1 MQDVEQGE
9 PQSQV
14 LFRVTFLQCITL
26 ARQTLHHKSATYQQ
40 RHHEAA
46 RLPDPPAR
54 GPAPG
59 SALSPPGSLR
69 RIRTGEPAATGA
81 GRRGR
86 DRPGG
91 DERHAGRRRSGE
103 RNHPRRAPPEPPPGR
118 RRGEW
123 DHVGSV
129 AAAGAVPAGRP
140 GAAVEAVAHCV
151 LRTGSGRT
159 TGGGRVRIHWS
170 GMGRLCDVAD
180 EDAGGRHEPGPVG
193 GCSGSD
199 GVRVDADP
207 HAGGLHEDA
216 PGRTGSAG
224 DRRVVCGTPSRL
236 LRLFPSA
243 ALLHP
248 LLRLFFS
255 YSGRSRGVAEGKG
268 RSRCGRGRARGYRR
282 AWSRRPTRPFR
293 PIGSARLTAG
303 AGGPVGGVVRRLGKA
318 ADAHL
323 PASAPRPSSSHS
335 STNPGEKGSTNGI
348 HVRESRS

>member
-59 SALSPPGSLR
+59 SARPPPGSLR
-69 RIRTGEPAATGA
+69 RIRTGEPAATGV

-118 RRGEW
+118 RRGER

-129 AAAGAVPAGRP
+129 APAGAVPAGRP
-140 GAAVEAVAHCV
+140 SRRWRTACSEPVPAGRPGAAGSGSTGAAWGVCAMSPTRTPAVA
-151 LRTGSGRT
+151 TN
-159 TGGGRVRIHWS
+159 
-170 GMGRLCDVAD
+170 
-180 EDAGGRHEPGPVG
+180 PV
-193 GCSGSD
+193 SW
-199 GVRVDADP
+199 A
-207 HAGGLHEDA
+207 DA
-216 PGRTGSAG
+216 PGRPGPAG
-224 DRRVVCGTPSRL
+224 IAVHGAAVPL
-236 LRLFPSA
+236 APSA
-243 ALLHP
+243 P
-248 LLRLFFS
+248 LAPPVS
-255 YSGRSRGVAEGKG
+255 P
-268 RSRCGRGRARGYRR
+268 RARADLWA
-282 AWSRRPTRPFR
+282 AWSGDSERRP
-293 PIGSARLTAG
+293 ARIF
-303 AGGPVGGVVRRLGKA
+303 P
-318 ADAHL
+318 H
-323 PASAPRPSSSHS
+323 SAPRPSSSHS
-335 STNPGEKGSTNGI
+335 STNPDEKGSTNGI

>member
-59 SALSPPGSLR
+59 PARPPPGSLR

-129 AAAGAVPAGRP
+129 APAGAVPAGRP

-170 GMGRLCDVAD
+170 GMGSGMGRLCDVVD
-180 EDAGGRHEPGPVG
+180 EGAGGRHEPGPVG
-193 GCSGSD
+193 GCSGSP
-199 GVRVDADP
+199 GVR
-207 HAGGLHEDA
+207 GG
-216 PGRTGSAG
+216 P
-224 DRRVVCGTPSRL
+224 RRGVCGTPSRL

-255 YSGRSRGVAEGKG
+255 YSGGSRGVAEGKG
-268 RSRCGRGRARGYRR
+268 RSRRGRGRARSHRR
-282 AWSRRPTRPFR
+282 ARGHRPTRLLR
-293 PIGSARLTAG
+293 PISPAHLTAD
-303 AGGPVGGVVRRLGKA
+303 ANGPAGGVVRRPGRRALLNRPAHCARPASPAPDRA
-318 ADAHL
+318 ADPFR
-323 PASAPRPSSSHS
+323 PAP
-335 STNPGEKGSTNGI
+335 
-348 HVRESRS
+348 

>member
-59 SALSPPGSLR
+59 SARPPPGSLR

-129 AAAGAVPAGRP
+129 ASAGADPAGRP
-140 GAAVEAVAHCV
+140 GAVVEAVARCV

-159 TGGGRVRIHWS
+159 TGGGRIRIQLERHGERHGASVRCRRR
-170 GMGRLCDVAD
+170 GRRRSPRTRSRGRMLRVA
-180 EDAGGRHEPGPVG
+180 RGPRG
-193 GCSGSD
+193 T
-199 GVRVDADP
+199 
-207 HAGGLHEDA
+207 A
-216 PGRTGSAG
+216 PGRLRHAFASAAPFP
-224 DRRVVCGTPSRL
+224 VCCAPS
-236 LRLFPSA
+236 PSA
-243 ALLHP
+243 AP
-248 LLRLFFS
+248 LLLVQWRVKR
-255 YSGRSRGVAEGKG
+255 RSRVKG
-268 RSRCGRGRARGYRR
+268 AQQTRARTGPQSSPCTGPPPHSPPPPHQPRLSHRGRERTGGRRGPATR
-282 AWSRRPTRPFR
+282 ATRPFESPRSLR
-293 PIGSARLTAG
+293 PTGFAR
-303 AGGPVGGVVRRLGKA
+303 P
-318 ADAHL
+318 
-323 PASAPRPSSSHS
+323 
-335 STNPGEKGSTNGI
+335 
-348 HVRESRS
+348 

>member
-59 SALSPPGSLR
+59 SARPPPGSLR

-118 RRGEW
+118 RRGER

-129 AAAGAVPAGRP
+129 APAGADPAGRP

-193 GCSGSD
+193 GCSGSP
-199 GVRVDADP
+199 GVR
-207 HAGGLHEDA
+207 GGP
-216 PGRTGSAG
+216 PGRLRHAFASTAPFSA
-224 DRRVVCGTPSRL
+224 CCAPS
-236 LRLFPSA
+236 PSA
-243 ALLHP
+243 AP
-248 LLRLFFS
+248 LLLVQWKVKR
-255 YSGRSRGVAEGKG
+255 RSRVKG
-268 RSRCGRGRARGYRR
+268 AQQMRTRTGPRVSPCMGSPSRPPLPPHWIRPSHRGRGRTCGRRGPATRKGGRR
-282 AWSRRPTRPFR
+282 ASSRLRP
-293 PIGSARLTAG
+293 
-303 AGGPVGGVVRRLGKA
+303 A
-318 ADAHL
+318 ALIIALQH
-323 PASAPRPSSSHS
+323 
-335 STNPGEKGSTNGI
+335 
-348 HVRESRS
+348 ESW

>member
-59 SALSPPGSLR
+59 SARPPPGSLR

-118 RRGEW
+118 RRGER

-129 AAAGAVPAGRP
+129 APAGAVPAGRP

-159 TGGGRVRIHWS
+159 TGGGRIRIQLERHGASVRCRRR
-170 GMGRLCDVAD
+170 GR
-180 EDAGGRHEPGPVG
+180 RRSP
-193 GCSGSD
+193 
-199 GVRVDADP
+199 
-207 HAGGLHEDA
+207 
-216 PGRTGSAG
+216 RT
-224 DRRVVCGTPSRL
+224 
-236 LRLFPSA
+236 
-243 ALLHP
+243 
-248 LLRLFFS
+248 
-255 YSGRSRGVAEGKG
+255 RSRGRMLRA
-268 RSRCGRGRARGYRR
+268 GRARGYRR
-282 AWSRRPTRPFR
+282 AWSRRPTRP
-293 PIGSARLTAG
+293 IGPARLTAD
-303 AGGPVGGVVRRLGKA
+303 AGGPASGVVRDSERRPTRIFPPPPRGPHHRTPARTPMRKAQRMESTSGNLDHRARGTGRGEEASWRCRLTI
-318 ADAHL
+318 
-323 PASAPRPSSSHS
+323 PQRPR
-335 STNPGEKGSTNGI
+335 
-348 HVRESRS
+348 

>member
-59 SALSPPGSLR
+59 PARPPPGSLR

-129 AAAGAVPAGRP
+129 ASAGADPAGRP
-140 GAAVEAVAHCV
+140 GAVVEAVARCV

-159 TGGGRVRIHWS
+159 TGGGRIRIQLERHGERHGASVRCRRR
-170 GMGRLCDVAD
+170 GRRRSPRTRSRGRMLRVA
-180 EDAGGRHEPGPVG
+180 RGPRG
-193 GCSGSD
+193 T
-199 GVRVDADP
+199 
-207 HAGGLHEDA
+207 A
-216 PGRTGSAG
+216 PGRLRHAFASAAPFP
-224 DRRVVCGTPSRL
+224 VCCAPS
-236 LRLFPSA
+236 PSA
-243 ALLHP
+243 AP
-248 LLRLFFS
+248 LLLVQWRVK
-255 YSGRSRGVAEGKG
+255 GRSRGKG
-268 RSRCGRGRARGYRR
+268 AQQTRTRTGTRVSPCTGPPPHPPLPPHWLRPSHRGRGRTGERRG
-282 AWSRRPTRPFR
+282 P
-293 PIGSARLTAG
+293 
-303 AGGPVGGVVRRLGKA
+303 RLGKA

-335 STNPGEKGSTNGI
+335 STNPGEKGSRNGI

>member
-59 SALSPPGSLR
+59 SARPPPGSLR

-103 RNHPRRAPPEPPPGR
+103 RNHPRRAPPKPPPGR

-129 AAAGAVPAGRP
+129 APAEAVPAGRP

-159 TGGGRVRIHWS
+159 TGGGRVRIQLERHGAS
-170 GMGRLCDVAD
+170 VRCRRRGRRRSPRTRSRGRMLRVA
-180 EDAGGRHEPGPVG
+180 RGPRG
-193 GCSGSD
+193 T
-199 GVRVDADP
+199 
-207 HAGGLHEDA
+207 A
-216 PGRTGSAG
+216 PGRLRHAFASAAPFPA
-224 DRRVVCGTPSRL
+224 CCAPS
-236 LRLFPSA
+236 PSA
-243 ALLHP
+243 AP
-248 LLRLFFS
+248 LLLVQWKVKR
-255 YSGRSRGVAEGKG
+255 RSRGKG
-268 RSRCGRGRARGYRR
+268 A
-282 AWSRRPTRPFR
+282 
-293 PIGSARLTAG
+293 
-303 AGGPVGGVVRRLGKA
+303 
-318 ADAHL
+318 
-323 PASAPRPSSSHS
+323 
-335 STNPGEKGSTNGI
+335 
-348 HVRESRS
+348 

>member
-103 RNHPRRAPPEPPPGR
+103 RNHPVEPLPSRCP
-118 RRGEW
+118 
-123 DHVGSV
+123 
-129 AAAGAVPAGRP
+129 AAAAVSGTTPVGADPARRP

-159 TGGGRVRIHWS
+159 TGGGRIRIQLERHGASVRCRRR
-170 GMGRLCDVAD
+170 GRRRSPRTRSRGRMLRVA
-180 EDAGGRHEPGPVG
+180 RGPRG
-193 GCSGSD
+193 T
-199 GVRVDADP
+199 
-207 HAGGLHEDA
+207 A
-216 PGRTGSAG
+216 PGRLRHAFASAAPFP
-224 DRRVVCGTPSRL
+224 VCCAPS
-236 LRLFPSA
+236 PSA
-243 ALLHP
+243 AP
-248 LLRLFFS
+248 LLLVQWRVKR
-255 YSGRSRGVAEGKG
+255 RSRVKG
-268 RSRCGRGRARGYRR
+268 AQQTRTRTGTRVSPCTGPPPHPPLPPHWLRPSHRGRGRTGERRG
-282 AWSRRPTRPFR
+282 P
-293 PIGSARLTAG
+293 
-303 AGGPVGGVVRRLGKA
+303 RLGKA

-335 STNPGEKGSTNGI
+335 STNPGEKGSTNEI

>member
-59 SALSPPGSLR
+59 SARPPPGSLR

-118 RRGEW
+118 RRGER

-129 AAAGAVPAGRP
+129 APAGAVPAGRP

-159 TGGGRVRIHWS
+159 TGGGRIRIQLERHGASVRCRRR
-170 GMGRLCDVAD
+170 GRRRSPRTRSRGRMLRVA
-180 EDAGGRHEPGPVG
+180 RGPRG
-193 GCSGSD
+193 T
-199 GVRVDADP
+199 
-207 HAGGLHEDA
+207 A
-216 PGRTGSAG
+216 PGRLRHAYAFASAAPFS
-224 DRRVVCGTPSRL
+224 VCCAPS
-236 LRLFPSA
+236 PSA
-243 ALLHP
+243 AP
-248 LLRLFFS
+248 LLLVQWRVKR
-255 YSGRSRGVAEGKG
+255 RSRVKG
-268 RSRCGRGRARGYRR
+268 AQ
-282 AWSRRPTRPFR
+282 
-293 PIGSARLTAG
+293 
-303 AGGPVGGVVRRLGKA
+303 
-318 ADAHL
+318 
-323 PASAPRPSSSHS
+323 
-335 STNPGEKGSTNGI
+335 
-348 HVRESRS
+348 

>member
-46 RLPDPPAR
+46 RLPDPPTR

-59 SALSPPGSLR
+59 SARPPPGSLR

-103 RNHPRRAPPEPPPGR
+103 RNHPVEPLPSRRPAAAAVSGTTWDRSRPPGPIR
-118 RRGEW
+118 QDDRGRP
-123 DHVGSV
+123 DPDP
-129 AAAGAVPAGRP
+129 AGAAWGVCAMSPTRTP
-140 GAAVEAVAHCV
+140 AVA
-151 LRTGSGRT
+151 TN
-159 TGGGRVRIHWS
+159 
-170 GMGRLCDVAD
+170 
-180 EDAGGRHEPGPVG
+180 PVPW
-193 GCSGSD
+193 
-199 GVRVDADP
+199 A
-207 HAGGLHEDA
+207 DA
-216 PGRTGSAG
+216 PGRPGSAG

-236 LRLFPSA
+236 LRLFPPA

-255 YSGRSRGVAEGKG
+255 YSGRSRGVAE
-268 RSRCGRGRARGYRR
+268 
-282 AWSRRPTRPFR
+282 
-293 PIGSARLTAG
+293 
-303 AGGPVGGVVRRLGKA
+303 
-318 ADAHL
+318 
-323 PASAPRPSSSHS
+323 
-335 STNPGEKGSTNGI
+335 
-348 HVRESRS
+348 

>member
-59 SALSPPGSLR
+59 SARPPPGSLR
-69 RIRTGEPAATGA
+69 RIRTGEPAATGV

-180 EDAGGRHEPGPVG
+180 EDASGRHEPGPVG
-193 GCSGSD
+193 GCSGSP
-199 GVRVDADP
+199 GVR
-207 HAGGLHEDA
+207 GGP
-216 PGRTGSAG
+216 PGRLRHAFASAAPLS
-224 DRRVVCGTPSRL
+224 VCCAPS
-236 LRLFPSA
+236 PSA
-243 ALLHP
+243 AP
-248 LLRLFFS
+248 LLLVQWRVKR
-255 YSGRSRGVAEGKG
+255 RSRVKG
-268 RSRCGRGRARGYRR
+268 AQQMRTRTGPRVSPCMGSPSHPPLPPHWIRPSHRGRGRTCGRRGPATRKGGRR
-282 AWSRRPTRPFR
+282 ASSRLR
-293 PIGSARLTAG
+293 TA
-303 AGGPVGGVVRRLGKA
+303 ALIIA
-318 ADAHL
+318 LQH
-323 PASAPRPSSSHS
+323 
-335 STNPGEKGSTNGI
+335 
-348 HVRESRS
+348 ESW

>member
-59 SALSPPGSLR
+59 PARPPPGSLR

-129 AAAGAVPAGRP
+129 ASAGADPAGRP
-140 GAAVEAVAHCV
+140 GAVVEAVARCV

-159 TGGGRVRIHWS
+159 TGGGRIRIQLERHGERHGASVRCRRR
-170 GMGRLCDVAD
+170 GRRRSPRTRSRGRMLRVA
-180 EDAGGRHEPGPVG
+180 RGPRG
-193 GCSGSD
+193 T
-199 GVRVDADP
+199 
-207 HAGGLHEDA
+207 A
-216 PGRTGSAG
+216 PGRLRHAFASAAPFP
-224 DRRVVCGTPSRL
+224 VCCAPS
-236 LRLFPSA
+236 PSA
-243 ALLHP
+243 AP
-248 LLRLFFS
+248 LLLVQWRVKR
-255 YSGRSRGVAEGKG
+255 RSRVKG
-268 RSRCGRGRARGYRR
+268 AQQTRARTGPRSSLCMGPPPHSPLPTHRPRPSHRGRGRTCGRRGPMTRKGGRR
-282 AWSRRPTRPFR
+282 ASSRLRP
-293 PIGSARLTAG
+293 
-303 AGGPVGGVVRRLGKA
+303 
-318 ADAHL
+318 ADLIITLQHE
-323 PASAPRPSSSHS
+323 PR
-335 STNPGEKGSTNGI
+335 
-348 HVRESRS
+348 

>member
-59 SALSPPGSLR
+59 SARPPPGSLR

-118 RRGEW
+118 RRGER

-129 AAAGAVPAGRP
+129 APAGAVPAGRP
-140 GAAVEAVAHCV
+140 SRRWRTACSEPVPAGRPGAAGSGSTGAAWGAAWGVCAMSPTRTPAVA
-151 LRTGSGRT
+151 TN
-159 TGGGRVRIHWS
+159 
-170 GMGRLCDVAD
+170 
-180 EDAGGRHEPGPVG
+180 PVPW
-193 GCSGSD
+193 
-199 GVRVDADP
+199 A
-207 HAGGLHEDA
+207 DA
-216 PGRTGSAG
+216 PGRPGSAG
-224 DRRVVCGTPSRL
+224 DRAGSSAAHLASAAPLSACCAPS
-236 LRLFPSA
+236 PSA
-243 ALLHP
+243 AP
-248 LLRLFFS
+248 LLLVQWRVKR
-255 YSGRSRGVAEGKG
+255 RSRVKG
-268 RSRCGRGRARGYRR
+268 AQQMRTRTGPRSPPCTGPPPHSPLPPHWIRPSHRGRGRTCGRRGPATRKGGRR
-282 AWSRRPTRPFR
+282 ASSRLRP
-293 PIGSARLTAG
+293 
-303 AGGPVGGVVRRLGKA
+303 A
-318 ADAHL
+318 ALIIALQH
-323 PASAPRPSSSHS
+323 
-335 STNPGEKGSTNGI
+335 
-348 HVRESRS
+348 ESW

>member
-59 SALSPPGSLR
+59 SARPPPGSLR

-103 RNHPRRAPPEPPPGR
+103 RNHPVEPLPSRCP
-118 RRGEW
+118 
-123 DHVGSV
+123 
-129 AAAGAVPAGRP
+129 AAAAVSGTTPVGADPARRP

-170 GMGRLCDVAD
+170 GMGRLYDVAD
-180 EDAGGRHEPGPVG
+180 EDAGGRHEPGLVG
-193 GCSGSD
+193 GCSGSP
-199 GVRVDADP
+199 GVR
-207 HAGGLHEDA
+207 GG
-216 PGRTGSAG
+216 P
-224 DRRVVCGTPSRL
+224 RRVVRGAPRVCYASFRL
-236 LRLFPSA
+236 LRSFTLCCA
-243 ALLHP
+243 
-248 LLRLFFS
+248 
-255 YSGRSRGVAEGKG
+255 
-268 RSRCGRGRARGYRR
+268 
-282 AWSRRPTRPFR
+282 
-293 PIGSARLTAG
+293 
-303 AGGPVGGVVRRLGKA
+303 
-318 ADAHL
+318 
-323 PASAPRPSSSHS
+323 SSSR
-335 STNPGEKGSTNGI
+335 TVEGQEA
-348 HVRESRS
+348 

>member
-59 SALSPPGSLR
+59 SALPPPGSLR

-103 RNHPRRAPPEPPPGR
+103 RNHPHRAPPEPPPGR
-118 RRGEW
+118 RRGER

-159 TGGGRVRIHWS
+159 TGGGRIRIHWS

-193 GCSGSD
+193 GCSGPD

-224 DRRVVCGTPSRL
+224 DRAGSSAAHLASATPLSVCCAPS
-236 LRLFPSA
+236 PSA
-243 ALLHP
+243 AP
-248 LLRLFFS
+248 LLLVQWRVKR
-255 YSGRSRGVAEGKG
+255 RSRVKG
-268 RSRCGRGRARGYRR
+268 AQQTRTRTGPRVSPCMEPPSHSPLPPHWPRPSHRGRGRTCGRRGPATRKGGRR
-282 AWSRRPTRPFR
+282 ASSRTPPRGPHHHTP
-293 PIGSARLTAG
+293 ART
-303 AGGPVGGVVRRLGKA
+303 PMRKA
-318 ADAHL
+318 Q
-323 PASAPRPSSSHS
+323 
-335 STNPGEKGSTNGI
+335 
-348 HVRESRS
+348 

>member
-59 SALSPPGSLR
+59 SARPPPGSLR

-129 AAAGAVPAGRP
+129 APAGAVPAGRP

-159 TGGGRVRIHWS
+159 TGGGRIRIQLERHGASVRCRRR
-170 GMGRLCDVAD
+170 GRRRSPRTRSRGRMLRVA
-180 EDAGGRHEPGPVG
+180 RGPRG
-193 GCSGSD
+193 T
-199 GVRVDADP
+199 
-207 HAGGLHEDA
+207 A
-216 PGRTGSAG
+216 PGRP
-224 DRRVVCGTPSRL
+224 RRTSRL

-255 YSGRSRGVAEGKG
+255 YSGGSRGVAE
-268 RSRCGRGRARGYRR
+268 
-282 AWSRRPTRPFR
+282 
-293 PIGSARLTAG
+293 
-303 AGGPVGGVVRRLGKA
+303 
-318 ADAHL
+318 
-323 PASAPRPSSSHS
+323 
-335 STNPGEKGSTNGI
+335 
-348 HVRESRS
+348 

>member
-59 SALSPPGSLR
+59 PARPPPGSLR

-129 AAAGAVPAGRP
+129 ASAGADPAGRP

-151 LRTGSGRT
+151 LRTGPGRT
-159 TGGGRVRIHWS
+159 TGGGRIRIQLERHGASVRCRRR
-170 GMGRLCDVAD
+170 GRQRSPRTRSRGRMLRVARGPRGT
-180 EDAGGRHEPGPVG
+180 AGSSAARL
-193 GCSGSD
+193 
-199 GVRVDADP
+199 RVCCAFF
-207 HAGGLHEDA
+207 
-216 PGRTGSAG
+216 
-224 DRRVVCGTPSRL
+224 RL
-236 LRLFPSA
+236 LRSFTL
-243 ALLHP
+243 
-248 LLRLFFS
+248 
-255 YSGRSRGVAEGKG
+255 
-268 RSRCGRGRARGYRR
+268 CC
-282 AWSRRPTRPFR
+282 T
-293 PIGSARLTAG
+293 
-303 AGGPVGGVVRRLGKA
+303 
-318 ADAHL
+318 
-323 PASAPRPSSSHS
+323 SSSR
-335 STNPGEKGSTNGI
+335 TVEGQEA
-348 HVRESRS
+348 

>member
-40 RHHEAA
+40 RHREAA

-59 SALSPPGSLR
+59 SARPPPGSLR

-129 AAAGAVPAGRP
+129 APAEAVPAGRP
-140 GAAVEAVAHCV
+140 GAAGSGSTGAAWGAAWGVCAMSSTRAPAVA
-151 LRTGSGRT
+151 TN
-159 TGGGRVRIHWS
+159 
-170 GMGRLCDVAD
+170 
-180 EDAGGRHEPGPVG
+180 PVPW
-193 GCSGSD
+193 
-199 GVRVDADP
+199 A
-207 HAGGLHEDA
+207 DA
-216 PGRTGSAG
+216 PGRTGARGTAPGRLRHAFASAAPFS
-224 DRRVVCGTPSRL
+224 VCCAPS
-236 LRLFPSA
+236 PSA
-243 ALLHP
+243 AP
-248 LLRLFFS
+248 LLLVQWRVKR
-255 YSGRSRGVAEGKG
+255 RSRVKG
-268 RSRCGRGRARGYRR
+268 A
-282 AWSRRPTRPFR
+282 
-293 PIGSARLTAG
+293 
-303 AGGPVGGVVRRLGKA
+303 
-318 ADAHL
+318 
-323 PASAPRPSSSHS
+323 
-335 STNPGEKGSTNGI
+335 
-348 HVRESRS
+348 

>member
-46 RLPDPPAR
+46 RLPDLRRGGRLRGPPALPR
-54 GPAPG
+54 GLCAGSAPESRPRPAPDDG
-59 SALSPPGSLR
+59 GGTAPEETSVMPVAAVAVRGITPVEPLPSHRPAAAAVSGTTWDRSRPPGP
-69 RIRTGEPAATGA
+69 IRQDG
-81 GRRGR
+81 RGR
-86 DRPGG
+86 PS
-91 DERHAGRRRSGE
+91 RRWRTACS
-103 RNHPRRAPPEPPPGR
+103 EP
-118 RRGEW
+118 
-123 DHVGSV
+123 
-129 AAAGAVPAGRP
+129 VPAGRP
-140 GAAVEAVAHCV
+140 GAA
-151 LRTGSGRT
+151 GSGSS
-159 TGGGRVRIHWS
+159 WS

-255 YSGRSRGVAEGKG
+255 YSGGSRGVAE
-268 RSRCGRGRARGYRR
+268 
-282 AWSRRPTRPFR
+282 
-293 PIGSARLTAG
+293 
-303 AGGPVGGVVRRLGKA
+303 
-318 ADAHL
+318 
-323 PASAPRPSSSHS
+323 
-335 STNPGEKGSTNGI
+335 
-348 HVRESRS
+348 

>member
-59 SALSPPGSLR
+59 PARPPPGSLR

-129 AAAGAVPAGRP
+129 ASAGADPAGRP
-140 GAAVEAVAHCV
+140 GAVVEAVARCV
-151 LRTGSGRT
+151 LRTGPGRT
-159 TGGGRVRIHWS
+159 TGGGRIRIQLERHGERHGASVRCRRR
-170 GMGRLCDVAD
+170 GRRRSPRTRSRGRMLRVA
-180 EDAGGRHEPGPVG
+180 RGPRG
-193 GCSGSD
+193 T
-199 GVRVDADP
+199 
-207 HAGGLHEDA
+207 A
-216 PGRTGSAG
+216 PGRLRHAFASAAPFP
-224 DRRVVCGTPSRL
+224 VCCAPS
-236 LRLFPSA
+236 PSA
-243 ALLHP
+243 AP
-248 LLRLFFS
+248 LLLVQWRVKR
-255 YSGRSRGVAEGKG
+255 RSRVKG
-268 RSRCGRGRARGYRR
+268 AQQTRARADLGA
-282 AWSRRPTRPFR
+282 AWSGDP
-293 PIGSARLTAG
+293 G
-303 AGGPVGGVVRRLGKA
+303 
-318 ADAHL
+318 DAPL
-323 PASAPRPSSSHS
+323 
-335 STNPGEKGSTNGI
+335 
-348 HVRESRS
+348 

>member
-59 SALSPPGSLR
+59 SARPPPGSLR

-118 RRGEW
+118 RRGER

-129 AAAGAVPAGRP
+129 APAGADPAGRP
-140 GAAVEAVAHCV
+140 GAA
-151 LRTGSGRT
+151 GSGSS
-159 TGGGRVRIHWS
+159 WS

-193 GCSGSD
+193 GCSGSP
-199 GVRVDADP
+199 GVR
-207 HAGGLHEDA
+207 GGP
-216 PGRTGSAG
+216 PGRLRHAFASTAPFSA
-224 DRRVVCGTPSRL
+224 CCAPS
-236 LRLFPSA
+236 PSA
-243 ALLHP
+243 AP
-248 LLRLFFS
+248 LLLVQWRVKR
-255 YSGRSRGVAEGKG
+255 RSRVK
-268 RSRCGRGRARGYRR
+268 RA
-282 AWSRRPTRPFR
+282 
-293 PIGSARLTAG
+293 
-303 AGGPVGGVVRRLGKA
+303 
-318 ADAHL
+318 
-323 PASAPRPSSSHS
+323 
-335 STNPGEKGSTNGI
+335 
-348 HVRESRS
+348 

>member
-59 SALSPPGSLR
+59 SARPPPGSLR

-118 RRGEW
+118 RRGER

-129 AAAGAVPAGRP
+129 APAGADPAGRP

-151 LRTGSGRT
+151 LRTGPSRT
-159 TGGGRVRIHWS
+159 TGGGRIRIQLERHGAS
-170 GMGRLCDVAD
+170 AQRRRRGRRRSPRTRSRGRMLRVARGPRGT
-180 EDAGGRHEPGPVG
+180 AGSSAARL
-193 GCSGSD
+193 
-199 GVRVDADP
+199 RVYCAFF
-207 HAGGLHEDA
+207 
-216 PGRTGSAG
+216 
-224 DRRVVCGTPSRL
+224 RL
-236 LRLFPSA
+236 LRSFTL
-243 ALLHP
+243 
-248 LLRLFFS
+248 
-255 YSGRSRGVAEGKG
+255 
-268 RSRCGRGRARGYRR
+268 CC
-282 AWSRRPTRPFR
+282 T
-293 PIGSARLTAG
+293 
-303 AGGPVGGVVRRLGKA
+303 
-318 ADAHL
+318 
-323 PASAPRPSSSHS
+323 SSSR
-335 STNPGEKGSTNGI
+335 TVEGQEA
-348 HVRESRS
+348 

>member
-59 SALSPPGSLR
+59 SARPPPGSLR

-103 RNHPRRAPPEPPPGR
+103 RNHPVEPLPSRRPAAAAVSGTTWDRSRPPGPIRQDGRGRPSR
-118 RRGEW
+118 RWRTACSEP
-123 DHVGSV
+123 
-129 AAAGAVPAGRP
+129 VPAGRP
-140 GAAVEAVAHCV
+140 GAA
-151 LRTGSGRT
+151 GSGSS
-159 TGGGRVRIHWS
+159 WS

-193 GCSGSD
+193 GCSGSP
-199 GVRVDADP
+199 GVR
-207 HAGGLHEDA
+207 GGP
-216 PGRTGSAG
+216 PGRLRHAFASAAPFSA
-224 DRRVVCGTPSRL
+224 CCAPS
-236 LRLFPSA
+236 PSA
-243 ALLHP
+243 AP
-248 LLRLFFS
+248 LLLVQWRVKR
-255 YSGRSRGVAEGKG
+255 RSRVKG
-268 RSRCGRGRARGYRR
+268 AQQMRTRTGPRVSPCTGSPSHSPLPPHWLRPSHRGRGRTCGRRGPMTRKGGRR
-282 AWSRRPTRPFR
+282 ASSRLRP
-293 PIGSARLTAG
+293 
-303 AGGPVGGVVRRLGKA
+303 
-318 ADAHL
+318 ADLIITLQHE
-323 PASAPRPSSSHS
+323 PR
-335 STNPGEKGSTNGI
+335 
-348 HVRESRS
+348 

>member
-59 SALSPPGSLR
+59 PARPPPGSLR

-129 AAAGAVPAGRP
+129 APAGADPAGRP

-151 LRTGSGRT
+151 LRTGPGRT
-159 TGGGRVRIHWS
+159 TGGGRVRIQLERHGAS
-170 GMGRLCDVAD
+170 VRCRRRGRRRSPRTRSRGRMLRVA
-180 EDAGGRHEPGPVG
+180 RGPRG
-193 GCSGSD
+193 T
-199 GVRVDADP
+199 
-207 HAGGLHEDA
+207 A
-216 PGRTGSAG
+216 PGRLRHAFASAAPFPA
-224 DRRVVCGTPSRL
+224 CCAPS
-236 LRLFPSA
+236 PSA
-243 ALLHP
+243 AP
-248 LLRLFFS
+248 LLLVQWKVKR
-255 YSGRSRGVAEGKG
+255 RSRGKG
-268 RSRCGRGRARGYRR
+268 A
-282 AWSRRPTRPFR
+282 
-293 PIGSARLTAG
+293 
-303 AGGPVGGVVRRLGKA
+303 
-318 ADAHL
+318 
-323 PASAPRPSSSHS
+323 
-335 STNPGEKGSTNGI
+335 
-348 HVRESRS
+348 